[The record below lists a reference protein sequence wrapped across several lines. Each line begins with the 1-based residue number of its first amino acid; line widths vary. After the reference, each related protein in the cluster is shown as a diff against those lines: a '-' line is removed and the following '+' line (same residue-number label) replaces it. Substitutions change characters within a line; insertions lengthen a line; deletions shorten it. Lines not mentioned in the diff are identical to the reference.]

1 MVEVL
6 LTLQPCSSRLSQG
19 VTQWLKKAVLYPPQ
33 VIPYGMHMDYMEWV
47 VESMERVME
56 SMD

>member
-1 MVEVL
+1 MGESKATYVVYDVSKNQL
-6 LTLQPCSSRLSQG
+6 SR
-19 VTQWLKKAVLYPPQ
+19 AVLYPPQ

-47 VESMERVME
+47 VESMEWVME